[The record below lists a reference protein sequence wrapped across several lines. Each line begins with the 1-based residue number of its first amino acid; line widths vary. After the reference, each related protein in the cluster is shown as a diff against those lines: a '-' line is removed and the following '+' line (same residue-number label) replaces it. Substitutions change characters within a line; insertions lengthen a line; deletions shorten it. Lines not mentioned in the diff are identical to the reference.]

1 MSEIPYSKNNS
12 SNNGIKN
19 SYSIE
24 NILNQTPFNIKDEQK
39 KSNNEKIN
47 ETSSINEINK
57 ICNDKNSPLNNIPKF
72 VTEKLF
78 KFYNQTTTSGMAQ
91 LFSIE
96 QLLAMS
102 NLALLTGSNPFNIPQ
117 VPVINPLIST
127 PLQLSSNI
135 DSSMI
140 LQNPWNVNNFKHL
153 FPSLNIVTL
162 PKTTPK
168 IDETIK
174 SGLTI
179 DDGYLNRKTLKEENL
194 KESCITSTTTTDSN
208 ISSNS
213 DIYSKHFECKQCG
226 KTFKRSSTL
235 STHLLIH
242 SDTRPYPCEY
252 CGKRFH
258 QKSDMKKHTYIHTGE
273 KPHKCTVCGKAFS
286 QSSNLITHTRKH
298 TGYKPFACEI
308 CGRTFQRKV
317 DRRRHTETHHTNDHN
332 TGISKQHPS
341 LGSENIN
348 FSTNNKKDTIHL
360 LPPPSSSTSI
370 NPMTQFI
377 NNITGNDFLF
387 HEQPK
392 GTYPL
397 SHNSIL
403 STLESNIFF
412 KEIFGKTLKPEDS
425 SHNLSVTS

>member
-1 MSEIPYSKNNS
+1 
-12 SNNGIKN
+12 
-19 SYSIE
+19 
-24 NILNQTPFNIKDEQK
+24 
-39 KSNNEKIN
+39 
-47 ETSSINEINK
+47 
-57 ICNDKNSPLNNIPKF
+57 
-72 VTEKLF
+72 
-78 KFYNQTTTSGMAQ
+78 MAQ

-102 NLALLTGSNPFNIPQ
+102 NLATMTGSNSFNIPSI
-117 VPVINPLIST
+117 PIINPLITT
-127 PLQLSSNI
+127 PLQLSSNM

-140 LQNPWNVNNFKHL
+140 LQNQWNLNNFKHL
-153 FPSLNIVTL
+153 FPSLNMVTL

-179 DDGYLNRKTLKEENL
+179 TDRFLNRKTFKEDNI
-194 KESCITSTTTTDSN
+194 KESCITSTTTDSGM
-208 ISSNS
+208 SSNS
-213 DIYSKHFECKQCG
+213 EIYSKHFECKQCG

-298 TGYKPFACEI
+298 TGYKPFACDI

-317 DRRRHTETHHTNDHN
+317 DRRRHTETHHTNEHN
-332 TGISKQHPS
+332 TGISKQHQI
-341 LGSENIN
+341 LGSENLN
-348 FSTNNKKDTIHL
+348 FTNNDKKDTINL
-360 LPPPSSSTSI
+360 LPPPLPSSSSI

-387 HEQPK
+387 HEQSK
-392 GTYPL
+392 GTYPS

-425 SHNLSVTS
+425 SHNLSITS